1 MSSVSTFLAVVIPVK
16 QRLSFLDLPPE
27 IRYMIYNDVLPD
39 VIRVQPHN
47 DSGLAILRTS
57 RQIYEEAFNILKK
70 RTSLDLKVEDRQAHL
85 LAHRWINLL
94 VGRGVSGIRHLGI
107 EVWIE
112 VDREPNTVMFE
123 RQFFSMSLGSAP
135 SGFAIKSMMPGC
147 EGFKEYKYEEAGQ
160 IDDPQQKTSSALS
173 YQDDC
178 LATRPTFHEE
188 FVKVMFKLFGKEETS
203 DGIMHKSGLRMIVDT
218 IIDYSEYSYL
228 RRPRKAWNVGEV
240 RLIDVRYSIPRSQFQ
255 KMNGTGS
262 ISRHALQDLN
272 SKLTIRRWKESS
284 RFWDEVDHL
293 AESQLLHHIL
303 PHVLKSLDRE
313 IAEKDELE

>member
-228 RRPRKAWNVGEV
+228 RRPRKAWNVGEHPEEPV
-240 RLIDVRYSIPRSQFQ
+240 PEDEWDR
-255 KMNGTGS
+255 
-262 ISRHALQDLN
+262 SRHALQDLN